1 MEKIKQGIKIPSYI
15 KRGLQLMEFL
25 SPYLAMR
32 VASYLFSVPYKFK
45 ISPKEIE
52 EMEKRKKGFLHIP
65 TLNKSICIYNWQGN
79 GKNILM
85 VHGWSGRGTSMY
97 KIAQILN
104 ESGFNVISFDAPA
117 HGKSEGTTTGAPEF
131 VQSINLLN
139 NHFNGFY
146 AIIGHSLATVPIFKC
161 YKNLRGIEKIVTIGS
176 VNKMIDI
183 FENFT
188 ARLKLKKST
197 CDIMIKYLE
206 KKFDVSVDSYA
217 AEKMTEQIECK
228 ILMFHDKDDREIPI
242 ECSRILNKKLKN
254 SKLIET
260 TGLGHSRILKDMEV
274 AEKIKT
280 FILEQ

>member
-1 MEKIKQGIKIPSYI
+1 MKKIKQGIKIPLFI
-15 KRGLQLMEFL
+15 KYGLKSMEFI
-25 SPYLAMR
+25 SPYFTMR
-32 VASYLFSVPYKFK
+32 IASYLFSVPYKFK
-45 ISPKEIE
+45 IPLKEIE
-52 EMEKRKKGFLHIP
+52 VMEKRKKGFLHVP
-65 TLNKSICIYNWQGN
+65 VLNKSICIYNWPAN
-79 GKNILM
+79 GKNILL

-104 ESGFNVISFDAPA
+104 KSGFNVISFDAPA
-117 HGKSEGTTTGAPEF
+117 HGNSKGTTTGAPEF
-131 VQSINLLN
+131 MHSINLLN

-161 YKNLRGIEKIVTIGS
+161 YKNLRGVNKIVTIGS

-183 FENFT
+183 FVNLKN
-188 ARLKLKKST
+188 RLGLKKYT
-197 CDIMIKYLE
+197 FDIMIDYME
-206 KKFDVSVDSYA
+206 KKFDVSIDSWA
-217 AEKMTEQIECK
+217 AEKMTQQIECK
-228 ILMFHDKDDREIPI
+228 MLMFHDKDDREIPI

>member
-1 MEKIKQGIKIPSYI
+1 MKKIKQGIKIPSYI
-15 KRGLQLMEFL
+15 KYGLQLMEFL
-25 SPYLAMR
+25 SPYVTMR
-32 VASYLFSVPYKFK
+32 IASYLFSLPYKFK
-45 ISPKEIE
+45 IPVKEIE
-52 EMEKRKKGFLHIP
+52 VMEKRKKGFLHVP
-65 TLNKSICIYNWQGN
+65 VLNKSICIYNWPAN
-79 GKNILM
+79 GKNILL

-104 ESGFNVISFDAPA
+104 KSGFNVISFDAPA
-117 HGKSEGTTTGAPEF
+117 HGNSKGTTTGAPEF
-131 VQSINLLN
+131 MHSINLLN

-161 YKNLRGIEKIVTIGS
+161 YKNLRGVNKIVTIGS

-183 FENFT
+183 FVNLKN
-188 ARLKLKKST
+188 RLGLKKYT
-197 CDIMIKYLE
+197 FDIMIDYME
-206 KKFDVSVDSYA
+206 KKFDVSIDSWA
-217 AEKMTEQIECK
+217 AEKMTQQIECK
-228 ILMFHDKDDREIPI
+228 MLMFHDKDDREIPI

>member
-1 MEKIKQGIKIPSYI
+1 MKKIKQGIKIPSYI
-15 KRGLQLMEFL
+15 KYGLQLMEFL
-25 SPYLAMR
+25 SPYVTMR
-32 VASYLFSVPYKFK
+32 IASYLFSLPYKFK
-45 ISPKEIE
+45 IPVKEIE
-52 EMEKRKKGFLHIP
+52 VMEKRKKGFLHVP
-65 TLNKSICIYNWQGN
+65 VLNKSICIYNWPAN
-79 GKNILM
+79 GKNILL

-104 ESGFNVISFDAPA
+104 KSGFNVISFDAPA
-117 HGKSEGTTTGAPEF
+117 HGNSKGTTTGAPEF
-131 VQSINLLN
+131 MHSINLLN

-161 YKNLRGIEKIVTIGS
+161 YKNLRGVNKIVTIGS

-183 FENFT
+183 FVNLKN
-188 ARLKLKKST
+188 RLGLKKYT
-197 CDIMIKYLE
+197 FDIMIDYME
-206 KKFDVSVDSYA
+206 KKFDVSIDSWA
-217 AEKMTEQIECK
+217 AEKMTQQIECK
-228 ILMFHDKDDREIPI
+228 MLMFHDKDDREIPI

-274 AEKIKT
+274 VEKIKT

>member
-1 MEKIKQGIKIPSYI
+1 
-15 KRGLQLMEFL
+15 MEFL

-32 VASYLFSVPYKFK
+32 VASYLFSVPYKFR
-45 ISPKEIE
+45 ISPREIE
-52 EMEKRKKGFLHIP
+52 EMEKRKKGFLHVP
-65 TLNKSICIYNWQGN
+65 ALNKSICIYNWQGN
-79 GKNILM
+79 GKNILL

-131 VQSINLLN
+131 VQSINLVN

-161 YKNLRGIEKIVTIGS
+161 YNNLKGIEKIVTIGS

-260 TGLGHSRILKDMEV
+260 TGLGHSRILKDIEV

>member
-1 MEKIKQGIKIPSYI
+1 MKKIKQGIKIPSYI
-15 KRGLQLMEFL
+15 KYGLQLMEFL
-25 SPYLAMR
+25 SPYVTMR
-32 VASYLFSVPYKFK
+32 IASYLFSLPYKFK
-45 ISPKEIE
+45 IPVKEIE
-52 EMEKRKKGFLHIP
+52 VMEKRKKGLLHVP
-65 TLNKSICIYNWQGN
+65 ALNKSICVYNWPAN
-79 GKNILM
+79 GKNILL

-104 ESGFNVISFDAPA
+104 KSGFNVISFDAPA
-117 HGKSEGTTTGAPEF
+117 HGNSKGTTTGAPEF
-131 VQSINLLN
+131 MHSINLLN

-161 YKNLRGIEKIVTIGS
+161 YKNLRGVNKIVTIGS

-183 FENFT
+183 FVNLKN
-188 ARLKLKKST
+188 RLGLKKYT
-197 CDIMIKYLE
+197 FDIMIDYME
-206 KKFDVSVDSYA
+206 KKFDVSIDSWA

-274 AEKIKT
+274 VEKIKT

>member
-1 MEKIKQGIKIPSYI
+1 MKKIKQGIKIPSYI
-15 KRGLQLMEFL
+15 KYGLQLMEFL
-25 SPYLAMR
+25 SPYVTMR
-32 VASYLFSVPYKFK
+32 IASYLFSLPYKFK
-45 ISPKEIE
+45 IPVKEIE
-52 EMEKRKKGFLHIP
+52 VMEKRKKGLLHVP
-65 TLNKSICIYNWQGN
+65 VLNKSICIYNWPAN
-79 GKNILM
+79 GKNILL

-117 HGKSEGTTTGAPEF
+117 HGNSKGTTTGAPEF
-131 VQSINLLN
+131 MHSINLLN

-161 YKNLRGIEKIVTIGS
+161 YKNLRGVNKIVTIGS

-183 FENFT
+183 FVNLKN
-188 ARLKLKKST
+188 RLGLKKYT
-197 CDIMIKYLE
+197 FDIMIDYME
-206 KKFDVSVDSYA
+206 KKFDVSIDSWA

>member
-1 MEKIKQGIKIPSYI
+1 
-15 KRGLQLMEFL
+15 
-25 SPYLAMR
+25 
-32 VASYLFSVPYKFK
+32 
-45 ISPKEIE
+45 
-52 EMEKRKKGFLHIP
+52 
-65 TLNKSICIYNWQGN
+65 
-79 GKNILM
+79 
-85 VHGWSGRGTSMY
+85 MY

-117 HGKSEGTTTGAPEF
+117 HGNSKGTTTGAPEF
-131 VQSINLLN
+131 MHSINLLN

-161 YKNLRGIEKIVTIGS
+161 YKNLRGVNKIVTIGS

-183 FENFT
+183 FVNLKN
-188 ARLKLKKST
+188 RLGLKKYT
-197 CDIMIKYLE
+197 FDIMIDYME
-206 KKFDVSVDSYA
+206 KKFDVSIDSWA

-260 TGLGHSRILKDMEV
+260 TGLGHSRILKDIDV
-274 AEKIKT
+274 AKKIKT